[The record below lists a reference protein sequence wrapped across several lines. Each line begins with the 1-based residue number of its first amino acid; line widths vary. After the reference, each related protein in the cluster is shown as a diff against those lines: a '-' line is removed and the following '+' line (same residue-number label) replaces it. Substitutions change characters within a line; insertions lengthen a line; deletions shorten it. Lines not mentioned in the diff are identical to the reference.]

1 MPQFLF
7 VVDMP
12 RPGLSSEDPNAA
24 SRWFEFEKQAK
35 SISLPKGTKKLPC
48 QNVWLFPAEDSEQ
61 PRRALANS
69 ADENQLSHS
78 TFLIS
83 GEVTK
88 L

>member
-12 RPGLSSEDPNAA
+12 SPGISSEDPSAPA
-24 SRWFEFEKQAK
+24 RWFDFAK
-35 SISLPKGTKKLPC
+35 SAESVALPKGASKLPC
-48 QNVWLFPAEDSEQ
+48 NNAWLFPAEGSEH

-69 ADENQLSHS
+69 ADEHQLNHS